1 LICWLDRFK
10 FAGSTEHRKKDLF
23 MQAPLSRFGRS
34 ESGVTAIGYSL
45 DDAAA
50 LMLIGVVAWIV
61 ATAHHVT
68 ASTQAGVDPLQM
80 MAIEL

>member
-1 LICWLDRFK
+1 
-10 FAGSTEHRKKDLF
+10 

-45 DDAAA
+45 DAAA